1 MEETEGEE
9 DLLKWGE
16 APLAEGLVLGC
27 CWLGGFGGSR
37 SVQMRED
44 PWSTVREEAVICGLE
59 GGVLGGEEEQQG
71 KEGRLRGLRDLR
83 LRGGM
88 ETCEGKGPLIFKRK

>member
-1 MEETEGEE
+1 VEETEGEE
-9 DLLKWGE
+9 DMLKWGE
-16 APLAEGLVLGC
+16 APLAEGLVLGW

-83 LRGGM
+83 LRGGN
-88 ETCEGKGPLIFKRK
+88 GDL